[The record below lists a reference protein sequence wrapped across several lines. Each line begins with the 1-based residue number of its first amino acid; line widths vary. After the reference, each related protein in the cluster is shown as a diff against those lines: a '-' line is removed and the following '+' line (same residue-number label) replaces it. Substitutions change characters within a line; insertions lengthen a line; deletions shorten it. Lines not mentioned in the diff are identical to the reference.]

1 MQSRLVSAE
10 FSKKCIQLMHNV
22 IHMVVENLFILVF
35 SISIHLLMP
44 ALRCRSLLTG
54 IGTRKKFKG

>member
-1 MQSRLVSAE
+1 
-10 FSKKCIQLMHNV
+10 MHNI